1 MEDVTVGILGLGR
14 GFAHLRN
21 FLATD
26 GARVI
31 GACDWYESRHDCANT
46 HLASVGKKAE
56 LMRNYDDLLALQPD
70 AIVVASHGKPMA
82 WRFDGRLLIML
93 DGKLAA
99 GFLGRFWTTL
109 RMAAIK

>member
-26 GARVI
+26 DARVI

-56 LMRNYDDLLALQPD
+56 LMRNYDDLLALQPGCD
-70 AIVVASHGKPMA
+70 RRCQSREG
-82 WRFDGRLLIML
+82 
-93 DGKLAA
+93 
-99 GFLGRFWTTL
+99 LGRARVYGDGSRLSRRF
-109 RMAAIK
+109 